1 MIHIPDR
8 FRGEPPKKSFF
19 EKHALATATVLAT
32 VGVGYAIFLCW
43 LAFINWHAAIFL
55 LLLALVYNRA
65 YKKNSDE

>member
-1 MIHIPDR
+1 V
-8 FRGEPPKKSFF
+8 S
-19 EKHALATATVLAT
+19 ALIRQL
-32 VGVGYAIFLCW
+32 AIFLCW